1 MRLLGFLIDVTV
13 SFFIY
18 LIVAFI
24 ISYIEFLPFF
34 SGFFFI
40 WIIYYIV
47 CYLVWKRTLGQT
59 ITNHSISDFGGS
71 HSYAIRI
78 ILREVLTS
86 VPGVVLLTLGWG
98 NLSIILTLSLSLICC
113 IIVIFRKKLFKIS
126 IIKKGTVPLVY
137 KRAVSTYFILLVVA
151 FFARALNA
159 ELTYNHSSEESFLY
173 ARPRP
178 SANSVKAYTDFL
190 KNNKQGI
197 NDYIIKL
204 FEQYDHVILCERAH
218 REMTQYD
225 MIYNLVTDP
234 RFVDKVGN
242 VFTEIG
248 NVESRDA
255 YKAFIGKK
263 YADES
268 AVDSCLSSFM
278 VENQSVHLLW
288 PNTNWFEFLK
298 KMYYFN
304 NNHDKKVEILFTD
317 RNWIEKKELNFRD
330 SIMADNI
337 INTIKSDSINKSLII
352 MNYRHAYLTPGNCG
366 YFVSRSFP
374 GKVANVL
381 INTCKAYL
389 PAILMGKEMMVPIQD
404 GKWDVAFEQ
413 IPDSCYA
420 FDFKSS
426 PFGNDRFDHFVLPWD
441 PVSSLKYEDVF
452 TGFIFYKSLDKHIM
466 SIGYPNIFDSDNL
479 VKLRVREKA
488 MEVYSLGYWIES
500 LKDGVQTQKGI
511 DFYNELNLI
520 ENKVLLTVFILGV
533 FLFVV
538 SLLLYGHN
546 TKSGRVRD

>member
-1 MRLLGFLIDVTV
+1 
-13 SFFIY
+13 
-18 LIVAFI
+18 
-24 ISYIEFLPFF
+24 
-34 SGFFFI
+34 
-40 WIIYYIV
+40 
-47 CYLVWKRTLGQT
+47 
-59 ITNHSISDFGGS
+59 
-71 HSYAIRI
+71 
-78 ILREVLTS
+78 
-86 VPGVVLLTLGWG
+86 
-98 NLSIILTLSLSLICC
+98 
-113 IIVIFRKKLFKIS
+113 
-126 IIKKGTVPLVY
+126 
-137 KRAVSTYFILLVVA
+137 
-151 FFARALNA
+151 
-159 ELTYNHSSEESFLY
+159 
-173 ARPRP
+173 
-178 SANSVKAYTDFL
+178 
-190 KNNKQGI
+190 
-197 NDYIIKL
+197 
-204 FEQYDHVILCERAH
+204 
-218 REMTQYD
+218 
-225 MIYNLVTDP
+225 
-234 RFVDKVGN
+234 
-242 VFTEIG
+242 
-248 NVESRDA
+248 
-255 YKAFIGKK
+255 
-263 YADES
+263 
-268 AVDSCLSSFM
+268 
-278 VENQSVHLLW
+278 
-288 PNTNWFEFLK
+288 
-298 KMYYFN
+298 MYYFN
-304 NNHDKKVEILFTD
+304 NNHDKKVEILFSD
-317 RNWIEKKELNFRD
+317 RNWIERKELNFRD

-389 PAILMGKEMMVPIQD
+389 PAIIMGKEMMVPIQD

-420 FDFKSS
+420 FDLKSS

-452 TGFIFYKSLDKHIM
+452 TGFIFYKSLDNHIM

-546 TKSGRVRD
+546 SKSVGVRD

>member
-1 MRLLGFLIDVTV
+1 MRLLAFLIDATV

-24 ISYIEFLPFF
+24 ISYTKFLPFF
-34 SGFFFI
+34 RGFFFI
-40 WIIYYIV
+40 WVIYYIV
-47 CYLVWKRTLGQT
+47 CYLVWRRTLGQT
-59 ITNHSISDFGGS
+59 ITNHSISDSGGS

-98 NLSIILTLSLSLICC
+98 NFSIIRTLSLSLICC
-113 IIVIFRKKLFKIS
+113 IIVILRKKLFKIS
-126 IIKKGTVPLVY
+126 IIKKETLPLVY
-137 KRAVSTYFILLVVA
+137 KKAVSTYFILLVVA

-159 ELTYNHSSEESFLY
+159 ELTYNHSSKESFLY

-178 SANSVKAYTDFL
+178 SANSVKVYTDFL
-190 KNNKQGI
+190 KNNRQDI
-197 NDYIIKL
+197 NDYIFRL

-234 RFVDKVGN
+234 RFVDEVGN

-255 YKAFIGKK
+255 YKAFVGKN
-263 YADES
+263 YANES

-278 VENQSVHLLW
+278 VDNQSVHLLW

-304 NNHDKKVEILFTD
+304 NNHDKKVEILFSD
-317 RNWIEKKELNFRD
+317 RNWIERKELNFRD

-420 FDFKSS
+420 FDLKSS

-441 PVSSLKYEDVF
+441 PVSSLKYENVF
-452 TGFIFYKSLDKHIM
+452 TGFIFYKSPDNHIM

-488 MEVYSLGYWIES
+488 MEVYSLDYWIEN

-520 ENKVLLTVFILGV
+520 ENKVLLTVFIFGV

-546 TKSGRVRD
+546 SKSGGVRD

>member
-1 MRLLGFLIDVTV
+1 M
-13 SFFIY
+13 
-18 LIVAFI
+18 IVAFI
-24 ISYIEFLPFF
+24 ISYTKFLPFF
-34 SGFFFI
+34 RGFFFI
-40 WIIYYIV
+40 WVIYYIV
-47 CYLVWKRTLGQT
+47 CYLVWRRTLGQT
-59 ITNHSISDFGGS
+59 ITNHSISDSGGS
-71 HSYAIRI
+71 RSYAIRI

-98 NLSIILTLSLSLICC
+98 NLSIIRTLSLSLICC
-113 IIVIFRKKLFKIS
+113 IIVILRKKLFKIS
-126 IIKKGTVPLVY
+126 IIKKRTLPLVY
-137 KRAVSTYFILLVVA
+137 KRAVSTYFILLIVA

-159 ELTYNHSSEESFLY
+159 ELTYNHSSKESFLY

-178 SANSVKAYTDFL
+178 SANSVKVYADFL
-190 KNNKQGI
+190 KKNRQDI
-197 NDYIIKL
+197 NDYILGL

-234 RFVDKVGN
+234 RFVDEVGN

-255 YKAFIGKK
+255 YKAFVGTN
-263 YADES
+263 YANES

-278 VENQSVHLLW
+278 VDNQSVHLLW

-304 NNHDKKVEILFTD
+304 NNHDKKVEILFSD
-317 RNWIEKKELNFRD
+317 RNWIERKELNFRD

-389 PAILMGKEMMVPIQD
+389 PAIIMGKEMMVPIQD

-420 FDFKSS
+420 FDLKSS

-452 TGFIFYKSLDKHIM
+452 TGFIFYKSSDNHIM

-488 MEVYSLGYWIES
+488 MEVYSLDYWIES

-511 DFYNELNLI
+511 DFYTELNLI

-546 TKSGRVRD
+546 SKSGGVRD